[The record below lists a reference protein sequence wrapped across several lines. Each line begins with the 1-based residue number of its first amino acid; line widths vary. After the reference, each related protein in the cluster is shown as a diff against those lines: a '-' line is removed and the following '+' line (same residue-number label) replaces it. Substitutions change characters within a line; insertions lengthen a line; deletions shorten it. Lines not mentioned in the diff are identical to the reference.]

1 MRNAIVCT
9 RKATVKRATSWE
21 RKKERKKGKKKGNI
35 FFLSCHAACDY
46 DVLIRPFCGVDEWNG
61 ILV

>member
-21 RKKERKKGKKKGNI
+21 RKKEKKRVKKRKH

-46 DVLIRPFCGVDEWNG
+46 DVLIRPLCGVDEWNG